1 MKRSRPRPSLRGGRR
16 PTKQSLR
23 LVSILLCVSLSLSG
37 CATQKYRIKCGDELR
52 VVIWKEMDE
61 KAVVRPDHKISLPL
75 VGEVS
80 CKGKTAET
88 LSQDLTQKFETQTT
102 VMVTKSYTYMDFFKD
117 VVTVVRDAG
126 IIYFLGQQVGDN
138 MK

>member
-1 MKRSRPRPSLRGGRR
+1 
-16 PTKQSLR
+16 
-23 LVSILLCVSLSLSG
+23 
-37 CATQKYRIKCGDELR
+37 
-52 VVIWKEMDE
+52 MDE

-80 CKGKTAET
+80 CKGKTAEA

-126 IIYFLGQQVGDN
+126 IVYFMGSRLTEGT
-138 MK
+138 K